1 MIRRRDVLR
10 GAGAAAIGLGVSPG
24 ALMAQQDYP
33 SRAMRALIGFPAG
46 SGADILGRYFTIKLA
61 EVSGQS
67 VIVENKPGANSN
79 IAAGLVANAKPD
91 GYTML
96 FIANSNMAGSRF
108 LFKDLPFDTVKD
120 FVPACSFAQIAF
132 VVVVGANSPIKDFA
146 ALNAYLKGRDRNRY
160 GVTNQM
166 GIITTEYYRQR
177 VGFEATQ
184 VQYRTAPE
192 ALPDV
197 ENLTLDFMIMDGTFA
212 AGAIK
217 QGKLRALAVTTSR
230 RHPSLPDVPT
240 MHEVGLTNFELAPWW
255 GVYFPAATPAEIVSK
270 VGKWMNQISATEDAA
285 KFLAT
290 VGSFPMTEDGP
301 TAAARLQADIKLWAP
316 IVQAAKIEPQ

>member
-1 MIRRRDVLR
+1 MIDRRDVLR
-10 GAGAAAIGLGVSPG
+10 GATATLLGSGVGATPAF
-24 ALMAQQDYP
+24 AQQDYP
-33 SRAMRALIGFPAG
+33 NRAVRALIGFPAG
-46 SGADILGRYFTIKLA
+46 SGADILGRYFTAKLQDL
-61 EVSGQS
+61 SGQP

-79 IAAGLVANAKPD
+79 IAVGLVAKAKPD

-120 FVPACSFAQIAF
+120 FVPAAAFAQIAF
-132 VVVVGANSPIKDFA
+132 VVVVGVNSPIKDMA
-146 ALNAYLKGRDRNRY
+146 GLNAYLKPRRQNRY

-166 GIITTEYYRQR
+166 AIITTEYYRQR

-197 ENLTLDFMIMDGTFA
+197 ENGTLDFMIMDGTFA

-240 MHEVGLTNFELAPWW
+240 MHETGLTNFELAPWW
-255 GVYFPAATPAEIVSK
+255 GVYFPTGTPQEIVDK
-270 VGKWMNQISATEDAA
+270 VGRWINQISATEDAA
-285 KFLAT
+285 AFLAR
-290 VGSFPMTEDGP
+290 VGSFPMVEDGK
-301 TAAARLQADIKLWAP
+301 AAAIRLQADIKLWAP
-316 IVQAAKIEPQ
+316 IVEAAKIDPQ

>member
-1 MIRRRDVLR
+1 MIRRRDLLV
-10 GAGAAAIGLGVSPG
+10 GAGAVAGAGLLPG
-24 ALMAQQDYP
+24 PLQAQQDFP
-33 SRAMRALIGFPAG
+33 NRPMRALIGFPAG
-46 SGADILGRYFTIKLA
+46 SGADILGRYFTTKLGEA
-61 EVSGQS
+61 AGQT

-79 IAAGLVANAKPD
+79 IAVGTVAKAKPD

-96 FIANSNMAGSRF
+96 FVANSNMAGSRF

-132 VVVVGANSPIKDFA
+132 VVVVGAKSPIKTFA
-146 ALNAYLKGRDRNRY
+146 ELNAYLKPRKQNVY

-166 GIITTEYYRQR
+166 AIITTEYYRQR

-184 VQYRTAPE
+184 VQYRTAPD

-217 QGKLRALAVTTSR
+217 QGKLRALAVTTAK
-230 RHPSLPDVPT
+230 RHPSMPDVPT
-240 MHEVGLTNFELAPWW
+240 IHEAGLANFELAPWW
-255 GVYFPAATPAEIVSK
+255 GVYFPTGTPPDIVSK
-270 VGKWMNQISATEDAA
+270 VGKWMNEIAATEDAA
-285 KFLAT
+285 AFLAR
-290 VGSFPMTEDGP
+290 VGSFPLIEDGAG
-301 TAAARLQADIKLWAP
+301 AARRLQADIALWEP
-316 IVQAAKIEPQ
+316 IVKAAKIEPQ